1 MRPGLRQ
8 GPEEVA
14 PTRVLVVEDDD
25 DVRRSV
31 CDILRR
37 CGYDVAEAFD
47 GQAAI
52 DILGRQEAFDAV
64 ILDLFMPRVDGAG
77 VLDAL
82 APEPVVLVHSA
93 FEYRSLA
100 EAKANYGARVS
111 AYLTKPVPP
120 LDLLRALE
128 KGLATRN

>member
-1 MRPGLRQ
+1 M
-8 GPEEVA
+8 A

-31 CDILRR
+31 SDILRR
-37 CGYDVAEAFD
+37 CGYEVAEAVD

-52 DILGRQEAFDAV
+52 DLLRSQEDFDAV
-64 ILDLFMPRVDGAG
+64 VLDLFMPRVDGAG

-82 APEPVVLVHSA
+82 APEPVVVVHSA

-100 EAKANYGARVS
+100 EAKANYGSRVS

-120 LDLLRALE
+120 VDLLRALE
-128 KGLATRN
+128 EGLAARS